1 MFDLL
6 IKNGKRVNGEKVEV
20 AIKDGAILAV
30 EAEIESPSKEVLD
43 LEGKHYLSAG
53 WVDDHVHCY
62 EK

>member
-1 MFDLL
+1 M
-6 IKNGKRVNGEKVEV
+6 NGEKVEV